1 MAERRRDALNT
12 CNSNSVSPVI
22 ATLRKM
28 KRLSVSIG
36 ARFIALCLALS
47 FVIVSADDQY
57 SAQRTIAVGAVRSKV
72 VNVTNTIFNSGL
84 PGDADDDSLY
94 SALIAGYGETESD
107 EGFVWFQV
115 AQMEIAEQYF
125 KACYGLEDQRPS
137 VDDIVFHI
145 QQFVA
150 ILGTSPL
157 DASALRKQFGILTCL
172 HQQVTTPKPDCA
184 TVDCSGGLGNTTT
197 TGEFFCCLQAADV
210 RDLFGIES
218 MVTTLDAVPC
228 LTFVVDTTGSMSAEI
243 NAVQGLIN
251 GFVDPADPVCYI
263 LVDFNDI
270 GGNVANS
277 ESDII
282 ILLLLLRLTVV
293 FSFVVYFTW
302 HLS

>member
-1 MAERRRDALNT
+1 M
-12 CNSNSVSPVI
+12 
-22 ATLRKM
+22 
-28 KRLSVSIG
+28 SIG

-47 FVIVSADDQY
+47 FVNVSADDQY
-57 SAQRTIAVGAVRSKV
+57 SAQRTIAVDAVRSKV
-72 VNVTNTIFNSGL
+72 VNVTNTIFFNVAL
-84 PGDADDDSLY
+84 PGDADDNSLY

-137 VDDIVFHI
+137 VDDIGFHI

-150 ILGTSPL
+150 ILGNSPL

-218 MVTTLDAVPC
+218 MITTLDAVPC
-228 LTFVVDTTGSMSAEI
+228 LAFVVDTTGSMSAEI
-243 NAVQGLIN
+243 DAVQGLIN
-251 GFVDPADPVCYI
+251 AFVDPADPVCYI

-270 GGNVANS
+270 GGNVTNS
-277 ESDII
+277 ESDIV
-282 ILLLLLRLTVV
+282 LK
-293 FSFVVYFTW
+293 
-302 HLS
+302 